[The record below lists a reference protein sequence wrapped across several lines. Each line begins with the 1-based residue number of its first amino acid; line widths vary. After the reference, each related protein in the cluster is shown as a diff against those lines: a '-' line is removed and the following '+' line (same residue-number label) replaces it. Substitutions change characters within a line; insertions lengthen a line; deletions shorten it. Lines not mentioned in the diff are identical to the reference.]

1 VARLVGPERDYA
13 ESGMSWD
20 YPGLMHEEQP
30 PPYRPATLAV
40 LAGWLR
46 DAEPREQWRM
56 VAEFLHEFKHEPP
69 GERLALLREEPP
81 PTGDENW
88 DAFLAGLA
96 EHLAAKEGRAAAPWT
111 EERVL
116 PRFWCP
122 FNFNTKAA
130 WADAFV
136 HSAIAF
142 KRRGVLIAA
151 RDLEVA

>member
-1 VARLVGPERDYA
+1 
-13 ESGMSWD
+13 
-20 YPGLMHEEQP
+20 MHEEQP

-46 DAEPREQWRM
+46 EAEPRERWRM
-56 VAEFLHEFKHEPP
+56 VAEFLHEYKHEPP
-69 GERLALLREEPP
+69 GERLALLRDEPP

-96 EHLAAKEGRAAAPWT
+96 EHLAAKEGKAAAAWT

-116 PRFWCP
+116 PRFWLP
-122 FNFNTKAA
+122 FNTQAA
-130 WADAFV
+130 RVDAIV
-136 HSAIAF
+136 HTPIAF
-142 KRRGVLIAA
+142 KRHGVLISE